1 MSFGRIYVI
10 NTRTYITH
18 THARREAHMNLPK
31 PKKSSSNVPLA
42 FALTFFASLTF
53 AFPLYVSHNP
63 SNPLSTSE
71 KGLSAAAIRRGVFMN
86 SGSKDIGY
94 DPTTD
99 VDSLNSKIE
108 SKNAKAKK

>member
-1 MSFGRIYVI
+1 
-10 NTRTYITH
+10 
-18 THARREAHMNLPK
+18 
-31 PKKSSSNVPLA
+31 
-42 FALTFFASLTF
+42 
-53 AFPLYVSHNP
+53 
-63 SNPLSTSE
+63 
-71 KGLSAAAIRRGVFMN
+71 MN